1 MTKKE
6 QATVDNL
13 ITAMVADVESA
24 TLEGHLKN
32 SDNTQLRYTAGQ
44 IRALLKALDVEV
56 RYTSVVGGRDRALVV
71 G

>member
-6 QATVDNL
+6 QDTADRL
-13 ITAMVADVESA
+13 ITAMVADVEA
-24 TLEGHLKN
+24 TELSGALKHN
-32 SDNTQLRYTAGQ
+32 DGAQLAYTAGQ

-56 RYTSVVGGRDRALVV
+56 RYTSVTGGRNRALVV